1 MDCAPSDNVC
11 LRNARARWTVT
22 SFAVR
27 THRDGSETSMNEWTW
42 TRWWLIGWL
51 LVATGF
57 GLQAINRLS
66 GAQEFYDERTG
77 DMNVATWNLLVG
89 GIESG
94 LLTVGLLFVATLPA
108 VWQMTRN
115 PACRSAPPQET
126 QATTDVPYARID
138 ARRILPPFS
147 RSVEG
152 ALRSASG

>member
-1 MDCAPSDNVC
+1 
-11 LRNARARWTVT
+11 
-22 SFAVR
+22 
-27 THRDGSETSMNEWTW
+27 MNEWTW

-77 DMNVATWNLLVG
+77 DMNVATWTLLVG

-138 ARRILPPFS
+138 ARR
-147 RSVEG
+147 E
-152 ALRSASG
+152 